1 MSGTRVHDLA
11 KKLEIESKELL
22 AELKKLGISAKSHS
36 STLDDDAVQT
46 VLAKHG
52 KDKPAAKADTKP
64 AAGKTLVRKETGAR
78 KDAASKPAPA
88 VEDAPKADKKRLLF
102 KKKKED
108 EPADVIAASTEP
120 QPMTP
125 IHPVAPA
132 HDGAAAPVSE
142 PVYAP
147 PSLSGHPP
155 VTGHTVSAHEPAPGA
170 APARPAQAATAASV
184 LSPGVAGEAGA
195 RKKKD
200 LELGQP
206 VGEATGLKDKL
217 NKKVKKT
224 GRVKDEDDLR
234 FREDAARWQDLR
246 AIPVHRREDRSRHQQ
261 ASTVTEITKPRHKA
275 IKLMAGL
282 TVKEF
287 SELVGQRP
295 AEVMRKLMDT
305 GQMLTL
311 NQPLNLDAAQLIA
324 ESFGVKTE
332 IVIDKQ
338 GEALLDEPA
347 DAEQGGALQPRPPV
361 VTIMGHVDHGKTS
374 LLDAIRQTKVAEGE
388 AGGITQHIGAYTVA
402 VHGKQ
407 VTFLDTPGHEAFT
420 SMRARGAKITDLV
433 VLVVAADDGVM
444 PQTIEAIHHAK
455 AANVPIIVAI
465 NKIDKPGANADRV
478 KNAMAEH
485 QLIPE
490 AWGGQTIFVE
500 VSAKQ
505 KTGLDTLLEMILL
518 QADVLEFKAD
528 PSRLAK
534 GVVIEARLDRGRGPV
549 ATVLVQSGTLRV
561 GDAFV
566 VGSFSGRV
574 RALVND
580 HGAKAKE
587 AGPSIP
593 VEVIG
598 MPGVPGAGDLFVA
611 VKDERVAREIAEA
624 RAQKQRATDINA
636 GPGKVT
642 LDDLFARIKE
652 GDVKELAVVIKADV
666 QGSAEA
672 LGSAVEKLSTDAVKL
687 RVIHSGVGAITET
700 DVMLATASRAIIIGF
715 NIRPEPKASA
725 LAEKDGIDIRLYT
738 IIYNAIED
746 IRAAMEGLLEPTLKE
761 RVLGRAEV
769 RQVFTIPKAGV
780 IAGCY
785 VTDGMIQRSGA
796 SVRVLRDNVSVYQG
810 KLGSLRRFKDDVK
823 EVQQGY
829 ECGMGVENFNDIKV
843 GDVLEVFVVDKIA
856 TKM

>member
-11 KKLEIESKELL
+11 KRLELESKELL
-22 AELKKLGISAKSHS
+22 AELKKLGIAAKSHS
-36 STLDDDAVQT
+36 STLDDDAVAT
-46 VLAKHG
+46 VMAKLG
-52 KDKPAAKADTKP
+52 KGKSAAKADAKP
-64 AAGKTLVRKETGAR
+64 ATGKSAAK
-78 KDAASKPAPA
+78 KDAGGKSAATHVEEPPKP
-88 VEDAPKADKKRLLF
+88 DKKRLLF

-108 EPADVIAASTEP
+108 EPADAVAASAEP

-125 IHPVAPA
+125 IHAGAPA
-132 HDGAAAPVSE
+132 QDSPVLPASEPLSPAPTTPEHPAAPV
-142 PVYAP
+142 
-147 PSLSGHPP
+147 L
-155 VTGHTVSAHEPAPGA
+155 EPAPSLAPGVAQARSAPPA
-170 APARPAQAATAASV
+170 APAAPAPPPT
-184 LSPGVAGEAGA
+184 VAGEAAA
-195 RKKKD
+195 RKKKEGD
-200 LELGQP
+200 F
-206 VGEATGLKDKL
+206 EAPPADAGLKDKL
-217 NKKVKKT
+217 KKPKKT

-261 ASTVTEITKPRHKA
+261 ASAVTEITKPRQKA
-275 IKLMAGL
+275 IKLTAGL

-287 SELVGQRP
+287 AELVGQRP
-295 AEVMRKLMDT
+295 ADVMRKLMDT

-311 NQPLNLDAAQLIA
+311 NQPMNLDAAQLIA
-324 ESFGVKTE
+324 ESFGIKTE
-332 IVIDKQ
+332 VTTEKR
-338 GEALLDEPA
+338 GEDLLVESV
-347 DAEQGGALQPRPPV
+347 EVEEGLSFQPRPPV

-402 VHGKQ
+402 VQNKQ

-420 SMRARGAKITDLV
+420 SMRARGAKVTDLV

-444 PQTIEAIHHAK
+444 PQTVEAINHAQ

-465 NKIDKPGANADRV
+465 NKIDKPGANPDRV

-490 AWGGQTIFVE
+490 AWGGQTIFVD

-518 QADVLEFKAD
+518 QADVLELKAD
-528 PSRLAK
+528 PTRPAK
-534 GVVIEARLDRGRGPV
+534 GAVVEARLDRGRGPV

-574 RALVND
+574 RALNND
-580 HGAKAKE
+580 RGQKVKE

-598 MPGVPGAGDLFVA
+598 MPGVPGAGDQFVV
-611 VKDERVAREIAEA
+611 VKDERTAREIADA

-652 GDVKELAVVIKADV
+652 GDVKELPVVIKADV

-672 LGSAVEKLSTDAVKL
+672 LGSAVEKLSTEAVKL
-687 RVIHSGVGAITET
+687 RVIHSGVGAINET
-700 DVMLATASRAIIIGF
+700 DVMLASASRAIVIGF
-715 NIRPEPKASA
+715 NIRPEPKAAA

-738 IIYNAIED
+738 IIYNAIDD
-746 IRAAMEGLLEPTLKE
+746 IKAAMEGLLEPTLKE

-796 SVRVLRDNVSVYQG
+796 SVRVIRDNVPVYQG
-810 KLGSLRRFKDDVK
+810 KLGSLRRFKDDVR

-829 ECGMGVENFNDIKV
+829 ECGIGVENFSDIKA
-843 GDVLEVFVVDKIA
+843 GDILEVFVVDKVA
-856 TKM
+856 TKL

>member
-1 MSGTRVHDLA
+1 
-11 KKLEIESKELL
+11 
-22 AELKKLGISAKSHS
+22 
-36 STLDDDAVQT
+36 
-46 VLAKHG
+46 
-52 KDKPAAKADTKP
+52 
-64 AAGKTLVRKETGAR
+64 
-78 KDAASKPAPA
+78 
-88 VEDAPKADKKRLLF
+88 
-102 KKKKED
+102 
-108 EPADVIAASTEP
+108 
-120 QPMTP
+120 
-125 IHPVAPA
+125 
-132 HDGAAAPVSE
+132 
-142 PVYAP
+142 
-147 PSLSGHPP
+147 
-155 VTGHTVSAHEPAPGA
+155 
-170 APARPAQAATAASV
+170 
-184 LSPGVAGEAGA
+184 
-195 RKKKD
+195 
-200 LELGQP
+200 
-206 VGEATGLKDKL
+206 
-217 NKKVKKT
+217 
-224 GRVKDEDDLR
+224 
-234 FREDAARWQDLR
+234 
-246 AIPVHRREDRSRHQQ
+246 
-261 ASTVTEITKPRHKA
+261 
-275 IKLMAGL
+275 
-282 TVKEF
+282 
-287 SELVGQRP
+287 
-295 AEVMRKLMDT
+295 
-305 GQMLTL
+305 
-311 NQPLNLDAAQLIA
+311 
-324 ESFGVKTE
+324 
-332 IVIDKQ
+332 
-338 GEALLDEPA
+338 
-347 DAEQGGALQPRPPV
+347 
-361 VTIMGHVDHGKTS
+361 TIMGHVDHGKTS

-444 PQTIEAIHHAK
+444 PQTVEAIHHAK

-465 NKIDKPGANADRV
+465 NKIDKPGANPDRV

-518 QADVLEFKAD
+518 QADVLEFQAD

-549 ATVLVQSGTLRV
+549 ATVLVQGGTLRI

-580 HGAKAKE
+580 HGAKVKE

-598 MPGVPGAGDLFVA
+598 LPGVPGAGDLFVA

-624 RAQKQRATDINA
+624 RAQKQRAADIYA

-642 LDDLFARIKE
+642 LDDLFARIKD

-746 IRAAMEGLLEPTLKE
+746 IRAA
-761 RVLGRAEV
+761 
-769 RQVFTIPKAGV
+769 
-780 IAGCY
+780 
-785 VTDGMIQRSGA
+785 
-796 SVRVLRDNVSVYQG
+796 
-810 KLGSLRRFKDDVK
+810 
-823 EVQQGY
+823 
-829 ECGMGVENFNDIKV
+829 
-843 GDVLEVFVVDKIA
+843 
-856 TKM
+856 